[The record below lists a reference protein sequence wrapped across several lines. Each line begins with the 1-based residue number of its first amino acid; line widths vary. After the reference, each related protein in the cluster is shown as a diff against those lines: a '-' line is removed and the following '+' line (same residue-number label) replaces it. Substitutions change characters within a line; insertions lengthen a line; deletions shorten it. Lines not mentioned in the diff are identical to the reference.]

1 MFAGLGK
8 MGQVKVILFLK
19 CVRCL
24 AHLDSLDLGLSLRAS
39 SKLQGLKLTE
49 HLHVTLELEFACGN
63 DYGLFF
69 GDLFSL

>member
-1 MFAGLGK
+1 MFTGLGK
-8 MGQVKVILFLK
+8 MGQIKAILFLES
-19 CVRCL
+19 VRGL
-24 AHLDSLDLGLSLRAS
+24 AHLDCLDLGLGLWARGE
-39 SKLQGLKLTE
+39 LQGLKLTE